1 MLTVRLSAKMEKNLT
16 KLAKK
21 TGRTKS
27 YYVKK
32 ALQENLDDMADVVL
46 SDQVREAVENGEAV
60 YTHDEVMAKL
70 GFS

>member
-1 MLTVRLSAKMEKNLT
+1 
-16 KLAKK
+16 
-21 TGRTKS
+21 
-27 YYVKK
+27 
-32 ALQENLDDMADVVL
+32 MADVVL